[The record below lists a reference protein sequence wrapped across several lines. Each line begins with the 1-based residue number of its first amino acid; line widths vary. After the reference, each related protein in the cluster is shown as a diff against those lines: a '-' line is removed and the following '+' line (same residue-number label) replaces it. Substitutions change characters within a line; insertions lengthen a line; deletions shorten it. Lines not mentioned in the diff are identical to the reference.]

1 MKRSLKKSNEH
12 YKRAIGQ
19 LPLGV
24 SSNWR
29 DWGPEATLYVDHAK
43 GARIWDLDDNEYIDY
58 RLGYGPTIL
67 GYADDRVDAA
77 VREGMKFGGT
87 MALSTVQ
94 EAEVA
99 ERIKKMSPCAD
110 LVRFATS
117 GTEAVMASLRLA
129 RAFSGRDGHIMV
141 EGGFHGHFD
150 SAMWEINPDVDI
162 DGGLEPLGVGVP
174 KILRGLVN
182 IVPLNDANRIED
194 VLKKRGDQIGTF
206 LIEPILGNAGSITA
220 DEQYLK
226 DARELCDRYELVM
239 LIDEVKTGF
248 RVARG
253 GVQELMGV
261 RADLCTFAKALGNGY
276 PISALAGR
284 EDIMRHIGGDN
295 GIAQG
300 GTYAAHPVCVAA
312 VNKTLEILDETDT
325 LEQIANYG
333 ERLQQ
338 GISGI
343 LSGRGIA
350 HVFTGHPS
358 MGGLF
363 FTETSPRNYR
373 EWATTNYEFYNAL
386 ALELN
391 DLGILCE
398 PDSREPWFICAA
410 HDDACLAETLEKF
423 ETALTTIIEERSMS
437 PAKA

>member
-1 MKRSLKKSNEH
+1 M
-12 YKRAIGQ
+12 I
-19 LPLGV
+19 
-24 SSNWR
+24 
-29 DWGPEATLYVDHAK
+29 
-43 GARIWDLDDNEYIDY
+43 
-58 RLGYGPTIL
+58 
-67 GYADDRVDAA
+67 
-77 VREGMKFGGT
+77 EG
-87 MALSTVQ
+87 S
-94 EAEVA
+94 
-99 ERIKKMSPCAD
+99 
-110 LVRFATS
+110 
-117 GTEAVMASLRLA
+117 
-129 RAFSGRDGHIMV
+129 
-141 EGGFHGHFD
+141 FHGHFD
-150 SAMWEINPDVDI
+150 SAMLEINPDEDI